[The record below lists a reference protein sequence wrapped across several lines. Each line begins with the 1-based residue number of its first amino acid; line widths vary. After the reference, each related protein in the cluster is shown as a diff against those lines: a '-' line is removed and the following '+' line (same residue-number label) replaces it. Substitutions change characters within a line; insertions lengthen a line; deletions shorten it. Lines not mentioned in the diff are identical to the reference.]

1 MRAGTITRWNLT
13 PDPLSQKEGEP
24 DDYLLKNL
32 LAVFSF
38 SIFSRRKPSAKK
50 ALGSPSFWERGSGG
64 EVPAA
69 GRLLLAL
76 LLLTT
81 LKAPAQTLTLPALI
95 EQTLATSA
103 ASLQARAAR
112 EGGYWAYRAYQANY
126 RPQLTLAGTVPNF
139 NRAIIPVVQPD
150 GTTEFQS
157 VRYNNSLLGVGL
169 SQNIGLTGGQVVIG
183 SQVQRFDDF
192 ARSEKRYN
200 NQPFTLGL
208 TQPLGYFNA
217 LRWNRR
223 IAPLLY
229 QESQRQ
235 YLEDREALAQR
246 VTELYFDVLLQQVN
260 AAVAGQNAQATAELL
275 RVGREKYALGRLS
288 QSDLVQLEL
297 NLLDAQQAQ
306 IQARLNAESAA
317 VSLRTY
323 CALPGLAETP
333 PLAVPTP
340 APALAVVPTE
350 ALSQARQHRAAP
362 LAFQRQQLQAARD
375 VAQARGTTG
384 FLATLTA
391 NLGYVNQA
399 PYLLDSYRALQNQQ
413 QVALAFSLP
422 LVDWGRRR
430 ATVRTAELARDQT
443 QAAVAQDERSFEQTV
458 LTQAAQVPAL
468 AGQASLAARADT
480 LAQRRYAITRA
491 TYEAGRL
498 SLTDLTLAS
507 AAKDLARRNYILA
520 LRAGWVA
527 HYRLRGLTLFDFEI
541 GQPLVAN

>member
-1 MRAGTITRWNLT
+1 M
-13 PDPLSQKEGEP
+13 
-24 DDYLLKNL
+24 
-32 LAVFSF
+32 
-38 SIFSRRKPSAKK
+38 K
-50 ALGSPSFWERGSGG
+50 ALRWG
-64 EVPAA
+64 
-69 GRLLLAL
+69 LLLAASWL
-76 LLLTT
+76 AWP
-81 LKAPAQTLTLPALI
+81 APAAAQVAELTLPALI
-95 EQTLATSA
+95 NQTLTTA
-103 ASLQARAAR
+103 APALQARAAR
-112 EGGYWAYRAYQANY
+112 EGGYWAYRAYQASY
-126 RPQLTLAGTVPNF
+126 RPQLALAGTVPNF

-157 VRYNNSLLGVGL
+157 VRYNNSLLGLNL

-192 ARSEKRYN
+192 ARTEKRYN

-217 LRWNRR
+217 LKWARR
-223 IAPLLY
+223 IEPLLY

-235 YLEDREALAQR
+235 YLEDREAIAQR

-288 QSDLVQLEL
+288 QSDLLQLEL
-297 NLLDAQQAQ
+297 NLLNAQQEQ
-306 IQARLNAESAA
+306 TQARLDAETAT

-323 CALPGLAETP
+323 CALPSADAAAAAP
-333 PLAVPTP
+333 PLAVPPP
-340 APALAVVPTE
+340 APALAVVPAE
-350 ALSQARQHRAAP
+350 ALSQAQQHRTTT
-362 LAFQRQQLQAARD
+362 LALQRRQLQAARD

-399 PYLLDSYRALQNQQ
+399 PYLVDSYRTLQNQQ

-430 ATVRTAELARDQT
+430 ATIRTAELARDQT
-443 QAAVAQDERSFEQTV
+443 QAAVTQDTRSFEQTV
-458 LTQAAQVPAL
+458 LTQAAQIPAL
-468 AGQASLAARADT
+468 AGQARLAARADT

-507 AAKDLARRNYILA
+507 AAKDLARRGYILA
-520 LRAGWVA
+520 LRAGWVGY
-527 HYRLRGLTLFDFEI
+527 YRLRALTLFDFET
-541 GQPLVAN
+541 GQPLAAE

>member
-1 MRAGTITRWNLT
+1 
-13 PDPLSQKEGEP
+13 
-24 DDYLLKNL
+24 
-32 LAVFSF
+32 
-38 SIFSRRKPSAKK
+38 
-50 ALGSPSFWERGSGG
+50 
-64 EVPAA
+64 
-69 GRLLLAL
+69 LLAL
-76 LLLTT
+76 LLLVT
-81 LKAPAQTLTLPALI
+81 LETPAQTLTLPALI
-95 EQTLATSA
+95 AQTQATA
-103 ASLQARAAR
+103 APAQQARAAR
-112 EGGYWAYRAYQANY
+112 EGGYWAYRAYQASY
-126 RPQLTLAGTVPNF
+126 RPQLGLAGTVPNF

-157 VRYNNSLLGVGL
+157 VRYNNSLLAL
-169 SQNIGLTGGQVVIG
+169 NLTQNIGLTGGQVVVG

-217 LRWNRR
+217 LRWDRR

-235 YLEDREALAQR
+235 YLEAREAIAQR
-246 VTELYFDVLLQQVN
+246 VTELFFDVLLQQVN

-288 QSDLVQLEL
+288 QSDLLQLEL

-306 IQARLNAESAA
+306 TQARLDAETAT

-323 CALPGLAETP
+323 CALPAEAAATEAALP
-333 PLAVPTP
+333 PLAVPAP
-340 APALAVVPTE
+340 APALAVVPAE

-362 LAFQRQQLQAARD
+362 LAFARQQLQATRD

-399 PYLLDSYRALQNQQ
+399 PGLRESYLALQNQQ

-430 ATVRTAELARDQT
+430 ATIRTAELARDQT
-443 QAAVAQDERSFEQTV
+443 QAAVSQAERAFEQTI

-468 AGQASLAARADT
+468 AGQARLAARADT

-507 AAKDLARRNYILA
+507 AAKDLARRSYILA
-520 LRAGWVA
+520 LRAGWVGY
-527 HYRLRGLTLFDFEI
+527 YRLRGLTLFDFET
-541 GQPLVAN
+541 GQPLASE

>member
-1 MRAGTITRWNLT
+1 M
-13 PDPLSQKEGEP
+13 
-24 DDYLLKNL
+24 
-32 LAVFSF
+32 
-38 SIFSRRKPSAKK
+38 K
-50 ALGSPSFWERGSGG
+50 AFYPG
-64 EVPAA
+64 
-69 GRLLLAL
+69 LLLAGL
-76 LLLTT
+76 LVGG
-81 LKAPAQTLTLPALI
+81 ARPAAAQALSLPALI
-95 EQTLATSA
+95 AQTQATA
-103 ASLQARAAR
+103 APAQQARAAR
-112 EGGYWAYRAYQANY
+112 EGGYWAYRAYQASY
-126 RPQLTLAGTVPNF
+126 RPQLGLAGTVPNF

-157 VRYNNSLLGVGL
+157 VRYNNSLLALNL

-192 ARSEKRYN
+192 ARQEKRYN

-217 LRWNRR
+217 LRWDRR

-235 YLEDREALAQR
+235 YLEAREAIAQR
-246 VTELYFDVLLQQVN
+246 VTELFFDVLLQQVA
-260 AAVAGQNAQATAELL
+260 AAVAGQNAQATTELL

-288 QSDLVQLEL
+288 QSDLLQLEL
-297 NLLDAQQAQ
+297 NQLDARQAQ
-306 IQARLNAESAA
+306 TQARLDAETAT

-323 CALPGLAETP
+323 CALPTEAAAPAAADAEAALP

-340 APALAVVPTE
+340 APALAVVPAE
-350 ALSQARQHRAAP
+350 ALAQARQHRAAT
-362 LAFQRQQLQAARD
+362 LGFARRQLQADRD

-399 PYLLDSYRALQNQQ
+399 PGLRESYLALQNQQ
-413 QVALAFSLP
+413 QVALNFALP

-430 ATVRTAELARDQT
+430 ATIRTAELARDQAA
-443 QAAVAQDERSFEQTV
+443 AAVSQDQRAFEQTV

-468 AGQASLAARADT
+468 AGQARLAARDDT

-507 AAKDLARRNYILA
+507 AAKDQARRTYILA

-527 HYRLRGLTLFDFEI
+527 YYRLRGLTLFDFET
-541 GQPLVAN
+541 QQALAAE

>member
-1 MRAGTITRWNLT
+1 MLANY
-13 PDPLSQKEGEP
+13 PPSLS
-24 DDYLLKNL
+24 
-32 LAVFSF
+32 VFPAP
-38 SIFSRRKPSAKK
+38 IWDRG
-50 ALGSPSFWERGSGG
+50 LGSNALRISQ
-64 EVPAA
+64 V
-69 GRLLLAL
+69 L
-76 LLLTT
+76 LLLISF
-81 LKAPAQTLTLPALI
+81 LIALEASAQTLTLPALI

-103 ASLQARAAR
+103 ASSQARAAR

-126 RPQLTLAGTVPNF
+126 RPQLALTGTVPNF
-139 NRAIIPVVQPD
+139 SRVITPVVQPD

-157 VRYNNSLLGVGL
+157 VRINNSLLGLGL

-192 ARSEKRYN
+192 ARNEKRYN

-217 LRWNRR
+217 LKWARR
-223 IAPLLY
+223 IEPLLY

-275 RVGREKYALGRLS
+275 RVGREKYAIGRLS
-288 QSDLVQLEL
+288 QSDLLQLEL

-306 IQARLNAESAA
+306 TQARLDAESAA
-317 VSLRTY
+317 VNLRTY
-323 CALPGLAETP
+323 CTLPGAAASDAVP

-350 ALSQARQHRAAP
+350 ALSQARQHRAAT
-362 LAFQRQQLQAARD
+362 LAFQRRQLQAVRD

-399 PYLLDSYRALQNQQ
+399 PYLLDSYQALQNQQ

-443 QAAVAQDERSFEQTV
+443 QAIVTQDERSFEQTV

-468 AGQASLAARADT
+468 AGQARLAARADT

-507 AAKDLARRNYILA
+507 AAKDLARRSYILA
-520 LRAGWVA
+520 LRAGWVSY
-527 HYRLRGLTLFDFEI
+527 YRLRGLTLFDFETQ
-541 GQPLVAN
+541 QPLAAD

>member
-1 MRAGTITRWNLT
+1 M
-13 PDPLSQKEGEP
+13 
-24 DDYLLKNL
+24 
-32 LAVFSF
+32 
-38 SIFSRRKPSAKK
+38 K
-50 ALGSPSFWERGSGG
+50 AFYCG
-64 EVPAA
+64 
-69 GRLLLAL
+69 LLLAAGWL
-76 LLLTT
+76 GWGQAARAQ
-81 LKAPAQTLTLPALI
+81 APALTLPALI
-95 EQTLATSA
+95 QHTLAGSA
-103 ASLQARAAR
+103 AGQQALAAR
-112 EGGYWAYRAYQANY
+112 EGGYWSYRAYLASY
-126 RPQLTLAGTVPNF
+126 RPQLGLAGTVPNF

-157 VRYNNSLLGVGL
+157 VRYNNSLLAL
-169 SQNIGLTGGQVVIG
+169 NLTQNIGLTGGQVVLG

-192 ARSEKRYN
+192 IRTQKRYN
-200 NQPFTLGL
+200 TQPFTLGF

-217 LRWNRR
+217 LKWDRR

-235 YLEDREALAQR
+235 YLEDREAIAQR
-246 VTELYFDVLLQQVN
+246 VTELFFDVLLQQVN

-288 QSDLVQLEL
+288 QSDLLQLEL

-306 IQARLNAESAA
+306 AQARLDAQNAT

-323 CALPGLAETP
+323 CTLPATADAAADVDQAP
-333 PLAVPTP
+333 PLAVPAA
-340 APALAVVPTE
+340 APALAVVPAE
-350 ALSQARQHRAAP
+350 ALAQARQHRAAV
-362 LAFQRQQLQAARD
+362 LAFARRQLQATRA

-384 FLATLTA
+384 FLATLNA

-399 PYLLDSYRALQNQQ
+399 PGLRDSYLALQNQQ
-413 QVALAFSLP
+413 QVSLSFALP

-430 ATVRTAELARDQT
+430 GTVRTAELLRDQT
-443 QAAVAQDERSFEQTV
+443 TASVSQDQRNFEQTV
-458 LTQAAQVPAL
+458 LTQASQVPAL
-468 AGQASLAARADT
+468 AGQLRLAARADT

-527 HYRLRGLTLFDFEI
+527 YYRLRGLTLFDFET
-541 GQPLVAN
+541 QQALAAE

>member
-1 MRAGTITRWNLT
+1 MGLT
-13 PDPLSQKEGEP
+13 
-24 DDYLLKNL
+24 
-32 LAVFSF
+32 
-38 SIFSRRKPSAKK
+38 
-50 ALGSPSFWERGSGG
+50 LG
-64 EVPAA
+64 V
-69 GRLLLAL
+69 LLLAL
-76 LLLTT
+76 T
-81 LKAPAQTLTLPALI
+81 APAQPLTLPALI
-95 EQTLATSA
+95 DQTLATA
-103 ASLQARAAR
+103 APALQARAAR
-112 EGGYWAYRAYQANY
+112 EGGYWAYRAYQASY
-126 RPQLTLAGTVPNF
+126 RPQLALAGTVPNF
-139 NRAIIPVVQPD
+139 SRVITPVVQPD

-157 VRYNNSLLGVGL
+157 VRINNSLLGLNL
-169 SQNIGLTGGQVVIG
+169 SQNIGLTGGQVVVG

-192 ARSEKRYN
+192 ARSQKRYN

-217 LRWNRR
+217 LRWARR
-223 IAPLLY
+223 IEPLLY

-235 YLEDREALAQR
+235 YLEDREAIAQR

-260 AAVAGQNAQATAELL
+260 ATVAGQNAQATAELL

-288 QSDLVQLEL
+288 QSDLLQLEL

-306 IQARLNAESAA
+306 TQARLDAETAT

-323 CALPGLAETP
+323 CALPSAEAGAAAS
-333 PLAVPTP
+333 PLAVPPP
-340 APALAVVPTE
+340 APALVVVPAE
-350 ALSQARQHRAAP
+350 ALTQAQQRRAAT
-362 LAFQRQQLQAARD
+362 LALQRRQLQAARE

-399 PYLLDSYRALQNQQ
+399 PYLLDSYQALQNQQ
-413 QVALAFSLP
+413 QVAVAFSLP

-430 ATVRTAELARDQT
+430 AIVRTAELARDQT
-443 QAAVAQDERSFEQTV
+443 QAAVAQDTRSFEQTV

-468 AGQASLAARADT
+468 AGQVRLAARADT

-507 AAKDLARRNYILA
+507 AAKDLARRGYILA
-520 LRAGWVA
+520 LRAGWVGY
-527 HYRLRGLTLFDFEI
+527 YRLRGLTLFDFET
-541 GQPLVAN
+541 GQPLAAE

>member
-1 MRAGTITRWNLT
+1 MKAFY
-13 PDPLSQKEGEP
+13 
-24 DDYLLKNL
+24 YL
-32 LAVFSF
+32 
-38 SIFSRRKPSAKK
+38 
-50 ALGSPSFWERGSGG
+50 
-64 EVPAA
+64 
-69 GRLLLAL
+69 LLLAGTWL
-76 LLLTT
+76 GGGGV
-81 LKAPAQTLTLPALI
+81 ARAQVPALTLPALI
-95 EQTLATSA
+95 QHTLATSA
-103 ASLQARAAR
+103 AGQQARAAR
-112 EGGYWAYRAYQANY
+112 EGGYWAYRAYQASY
-126 RPQLTLAGTVPNF
+126 RPQLGLAGTVPNF

-157 VRYNNSLLGVGL
+157 VRYNNSLLALNL

-192 ARSEKRYN
+192 IRTQKRYN
-200 NQPFTLGL
+200 TQPFTLGL
-208 TQPLGYFNA
+208 TQPLGYFNP
-217 LRWNRR
+217 LKWDRR
-223 IAPLLY
+223 VAPLLY

-235 YLEDREALAQR
+235 YLEDREAIAQR
-246 VTELYFDVLLQQVN
+246 VTELFFDVLLQQVN

-275 RVGREKYALGRLS
+275 RVGRERYVLGRLS
-288 QSDLVQLEL
+288 QSDLLQLEL

-306 IQARLNAESAA
+306 TQARLDAETAT
-317 VSLRTY
+317 VGLRTY
-323 CALPGLAETP
+323 CTLPAEGATPEAGPAP

-340 APALAVVPTE
+340 APTLAVVPTE
-350 ALSQARQHRAAP
+350 ALTQARQHRAAT
-362 LAFQRQQLQAARD
+362 LAFARRQLQASRA

-399 PYLLDSYRALQNQQ
+399 PGLRESYLALQNQQ
-413 QVALAFSLP
+413 QVALSFALP
-422 LVDWGRRR
+422 LVDWGLRRS
-430 ATVRTAELARDQT
+430 TVRTAELLRDQT
-443 QAAVAQDERSFEQTV
+443 TAAVSQDQRSFEQTV

-468 AGQASLAARADT
+468 AGQVRLAARADT

-527 HYRLRGLTLFDFEI
+527 YYRLRGLTLFDFET
-541 GQPLVAN
+541 QQALAAE

>member
-1 MRAGTITRWNLT
+1 LVVITN
-13 PDPLSQKEGEP
+13 
-24 DDYLLKNL
+24 
-32 LAVFSF
+32 
-38 SIFSRRKPSAKK
+38 
-50 ALGSPSFWERGSGG
+50 
-64 EVPAA
+64 
-69 GRLLLAL
+69 
-76 LLLTT
+76 
-81 LKAPAQTLTLPALI
+81 APAQTLTLPALI
-95 EQTLATSA
+95 AQTLATSA
-103 ASLQARAAR
+103 PAQQARAAR
-112 EGGYWAYRAYQANY
+112 EGGYWAYRAYQASY
-126 RPQLTLAGTVPNF
+126 RPQLGLAGTVPNF

-157 VRYNNSLLGVGL
+157 VRYNNSLLAL
-169 SQNIGLTGGQVVIG
+169 NLTQNIGLTGGQVVVG

-192 ARSEKRYN
+192 ARREKRYN

-217 LRWNRR
+217 LRWDRR

-235 YLEDREALAQR
+235 YLEAREAIAQR
-246 VTELYFDVLLQQVN
+246 VTELFFDVLLQQVN

-288 QSDLVQLEL
+288 QSDLLQLEL
-297 NLLDAQQAQ
+297 NLLNAQQEQ
-306 IQARLNAESAA
+306 TQARLDAETAT

-323 CALPGLAETP
+323 CALPAGAAATPEAALP
-333 PLAVPTP
+333 PLAVPAP
-340 APALAVVPTE
+340 APALAVVPAE
-350 ALSQARQHRAAP
+350 ALTQAQQHRAAT
-362 LAFQRQQLQAARD
+362 LAFQRRQLQAARD

-399 PYLLDSYRALQNQQ
+399 PGLRESYLALQNQQ
-413 QVALAFSLP
+413 QVALAFGLP

-430 ATVRTAELARDQT
+430 ATIRTTELARDQT
-443 QAAVAQDERSFEQTV
+443 QAAVSQDERAFEQTI

-468 AGQASLAARADT
+468 AGQARLAARADT

-507 AAKDLARRNYILA
+507 AAKDLARRSYILA
-520 LRAGWVA
+520 LRAGWVGY
-527 HYRLRGLTLFDFEI
+527 YRLRGLTLFDFET
-541 GQPLVAN
+541 GQPLAAE

>member
-1 MRAGTITRWNLT
+1 M
-13 PDPLSQKEGEP
+13 
-24 DDYLLKNL
+24 
-32 LAVFSF
+32 
-38 SIFSRRKPSAKK
+38 K
-50 ALGSPSFWERGSGG
+50 ALRWG
-64 EVPAA
+64 
-69 GRLLLAL
+69 LLLATSWL
-76 LLLTT
+76 ALPAAAQ
-81 LKAPAQTLTLPALI
+81 APLTLPSLI
-95 EQTLATSA
+95 DQTLATA
-103 ASLQARAAR
+103 APALQARAAR
-112 EGGYWAYRAYQANY
+112 EGGYWAFRAYQASY
-126 RPQLTLAGTVPNF
+126 RPQLALAGTVPNF

-157 VRYNNSLLGVGL
+157 VRYNNSLLGLNL

-192 ARSEKRYN
+192 ARTEKRYN

-217 LRWNRR
+217 LKWARR
-223 IAPLLY
+223 IEPLLY

-235 YLEDREALAQR
+235 YLEDREAIAQR

-288 QSDLVQLEL
+288 QSDLLQLEL
-297 NLLDAQQAQ
+297 NLLNAQQEQ
-306 IQARLNAESAA
+306 TQARLDAETATI
-317 VSLRTY
+317 SLRTY
-323 CALPGLAETP
+323 CALPADEATAATP
-333 PLAVPTP
+333 PLAVPPP
-340 APALAVVPTE
+340 APALAVVPAE
-350 ALSQARQHRAAP
+350 ALSQAQQHRTTT
-362 LAFQRQQLQAARD
+362 LALQRRQLQAARD

-399 PYLLDSYRALQNQQ
+399 PYLVDSYRTLQNQQ
-413 QVALAFSLP
+413 QVSLAFALP

-430 ATVRTAELARDQT
+430 ATIRTAELARDQT
-443 QAAVAQDERSFEQTV
+443 QAAVAQDTRSFEQTV
-458 LTQAAQVPAL
+458 LTQAAQIPAL
-468 AGQASLAARADT
+468 AGQVRLAARADT

-507 AAKDLARRNYILA
+507 AAKDLARRGYILA
-520 LRAGWVA
+520 LRAGWVGY
-527 HYRLRGLTLFDFEI
+527 YRLRGLTLFDFETQ
-541 GQPLVAN
+541 QPLASE

>member
-1 MRAGTITRWNLT
+1 MGWLT
-13 PDPLSQKEGEP
+13 LVSI
-24 DDYLLKNL
+24 
-32 LAVFSF
+32 LAV
-38 SIFSRRKPSAKK
+38 A
-50 ALGSPSFWERGSGG
+50 
-64 EVPAA
+64 
-69 GRLLLAL
+69 
-76 LLLTT
+76 TT
-81 LKAPAQTLTLPALI
+81 APAQTLTLPALI

-139 NRAIIPVVQPD
+139 NRGISPAPQSD
-150 GTTEFQS
+150 GTTAFRQ
-157 VRYNNSLLGVGL
+157 VRYNYSLLATTL
-169 SQNIGLTGGQVVIG
+169 TQNIGATGGQVVLG

-192 ARSEKRYN
+192 IRSTKEYS

-217 LRWNRR
+217 LKWSRR

-288 QSDLVQLEL
+288 QSDLLQLEL

-306 IQARLNAESAA
+306 TQARLDAERAA

-323 CALPGLAETP
+323 CALPAEVAPAAEAALP
-333 PLAVPTP
+333 PLAVPAP
-340 APALAVVPTE
+340 APALAVVPAE
-350 ALSQARQHRAAP
+350 ALAQARQHRAAT
-362 LAFQRQQLQAARD
+362 LAFERRQLQATRD

-384 FLATLTA
+384 FLATLSA

-399 PYLLDSYRALQNQQ
+399 PGLRESYLALQNQQ
-413 QVALAFSLP
+413 QVSLAFSLP

-430 ATVRTAELARDQT
+430 ATIRTAELARDQT
-443 QAAVAQDERSFEQTV
+443 QAIVVQDERAFEQTV

-468 AGQASLAARADT
+468 AGQARLAARADT
-480 LAQRRYAITRA
+480 LAQHRYAITRA

-507 AAKDLARRNYILA
+507 AAKDLARRSYILA
-520 LRAGWVA
+520 LRAGWVG
-527 HYRLRGLTLFDFEI
+527 YYQLRGLTLFDFET
-541 GQPLVAN
+541 GQPLAAD